1 MLDYDKGIVT
11 KTKIIFSIG
20 IFSDSNNPI
29 FFIAIKDFMQFKN
42 VSVYEKKMK

>member
-29 FFIAIKDFMQFKN
+29 FLLLLKILCNLRMRAFTEENLK
-42 VSVYEKKMK
+42 